1 MTPHWIPELETQ
13 NIGEE
18 FSSYENRL
26 YDIFRRDFILSH
38 PTYDNLTVTVRRHEE
53 EEDGKWAGFFHIT
66 STEDHATG
74 ERITDVRRC
83 ERIRYPRPTV
93 QYCRQCPQCA
103 YTICEKPM
111 VWKEPWRGRTR
122 ANILVDPERY
132 LVVLEPHPEKPR
144 PYCML
149 VTAYYLDQ
157 EHSYRKQLRRYEQAK
172 NRGDKI
178 Q

>member
-38 PTYDNLTVTVRRHEE
+38 PTYDNLTVTVRRREE

-66 STEDHATG
+66 STEDHATR

-83 ERIRYPRPTV
+83 ERAYDIHDPPSSIAVNARNAPT
-93 QYCRQCPQCA
+93 QSARNQ
-103 YTICEKPM
+103 
-111 VWKEPWRGRTR
+111 WSGR
-122 ANILVDPERY
+122 NHGEDG
-132 LVVLEPHPEKPR
+132 
-144 PYCML
+144 
-149 VTAYYLDQ
+149 Q
-157 EHSYRKQLRRYEQAK
+157 
-172 NRGDKI
+172 G
-178 Q
+178 